1 MAEVTVNSTA
11 LKEKASSFE
20 TVAKSVKNYTEDM
33 QKTIT
38 KLRPVWEGLA
48 SENTQKAFGKF
59 QATFDEKYET
69 IMNFSKFLKE
79 TAQEYEKAE
88 KTNAEII

>member
-1 MAEVTVNSTA
+1 MADITVNSTT
-11 LKEKASSFE
+11 LKEKAASFE

-48 SENTQKAFGKF
+48 SENTQKAFNKF

-69 IMNFSKFLKE
+69 IINFSKFLKD
-79 TAQEYEKAE
+79 TAQEYEKTE
-88 KTNAEII
+88 NANAQII